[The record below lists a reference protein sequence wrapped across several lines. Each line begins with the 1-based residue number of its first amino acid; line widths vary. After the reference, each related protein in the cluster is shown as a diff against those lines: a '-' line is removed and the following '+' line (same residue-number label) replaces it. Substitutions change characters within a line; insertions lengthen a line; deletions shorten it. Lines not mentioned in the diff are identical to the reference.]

1 MRYACADVLRAKA
14 QLRIHN
20 IIKGDCMQQH
30 IFAED
35 AVNRW
40 RRRLLQGA
48 GAAAALAGLVPARL
62 LAAGQA
68 PQAILRGTEFDLEI
82 GPTPVNFTGSPQVA
96 TAVNGQVPGPV
107 LYWREGDTVTLRVTN
122 RLPVTSS
129 IHWHGI
135 VVPAD
140 MDGVPGISFAGIPP
154 GQTFVYRFPVKQ
166 SGTFWYHS
174 HSEFQEQSGLSGSI
188 VIEPKNGERIKAD
201 REYVVMLS
209 DWVDGDPA
217 RVFAKLKK
225 MSDFFN
231 TNQPTV
237 GEFVSDVRKNG
248 MKGALEKRKMWN
260 QMRMLPT
267 DFSDV
272 TASRNLGVRVAY
284 LVNGTPS
291 ERNWTG
297 LFKPGEKVRLRF
309 INGSATTI
317 FDVRIPGLKLT
328 VIAAD
333 GQDVEPVAVDE
344 FRISVAETYDV
355 LVEPSDDQAYTI
367 FAQSIGRSGFVRATL
382 APRMGMSAPVPEMDA
397 QQWLGMQDMMGAMAM
412 PGMDGMAGMGPMQ
425 GKGQMQGMGN
435 MQGMTHSTPGQGKDA
450 KAPHDMQSME
460 GMHDMQSMQGMQGME
475 GMAHNAMPEG
485 QMQMPMQGQMQHGG
499 QAQNHPMPMA
509 QGMSPKVTHARTEYG
524 PGVDMHV
531 DTPRTNLDD
540 PGVNLRDNGRRVL
553 TYADLHTIG
562 GPIDKREP
570 TREIELHLTGNME
583 RFMWSFDGQKFSES
597 KPIHFRQGE
606 RLRIVLVNDT
616 MMNHPIHLHGM
627 WSELESPTGEFLVR
641 KHTINVQPAQRVT
654 YRVTADAPGHWA
666 YHCHLLY
673 HMEAGMFR
681 EVVVS

>member
-1 MRYACADVLRAKA
+1 MEQFV
-14 QLRIHN
+14 I
-20 IIKGDCMQQH
+20 
-30 IFAED
+30 AED

-40 RRRLLQGA
+40 RRRILQGA
-48 GAAAALAGLVPARL
+48 GAAALAGLAPARL
-62 LAAGQA
+62 LAAALGAQ
-68 PQAILRGTEFDLEI
+68 PSLRGTEFDLEI
-82 GPTPVNFTGSPQVA
+82 GPTPVNFTGSDQNA
-96 TAVNGQVPGPV
+96 TAVNGQVPAPI

-135 VVPAD
+135 LVPAE

-154 GQTFVYRFPVKQ
+154 GQTFTYRFQVKQ
-166 SGTFWYHS
+166 SGTYWYHS
-174 HSEFQEQSGLSGSI
+174 HSAFQEQSGLYGPI
-188 VIEPKNGERIKAD
+188 VIEPKDGERVKAD

-217 RVFAKLKK
+217 KVFARLKK

-237 GEFVSDVRKNG
+237 GQFFSDVRQNG
-248 MKGALEKRKMWN
+248 IKAALEKRKMWN

-272 TASRNLGVRVAY
+272 TASRNLGVRMAY
-284 LVNGTPS
+284 LINGVPA
-291 ERNWTG
+291 EKNWTG
-297 LFKPGEKVRLRF
+297 LFRLGEKIRLRF
-309 INGSATTI
+309 INGAATTI
-317 FDVRIPGLKLT
+317 FDVRIPGLKMT

-333 GQDVEPVAVDE
+333 GQDVEPVPVDE

-355 LVEPSDDQAYTI
+355 LVEPADERAYTI
-367 FAQSIGRSGFVRATL
+367 FAQSIGRSGFVSATL
-382 APRMGMSAPVPEMDA
+382 APRMGMSAPVPQMDEP
-397 QQWLGMQDMMGAMAM
+397 QWLGMQDMMGAMSM
-412 PGMDGMAGMGPMQ
+412 PGMGGMDM
-425 GKGQMQGMGN
+425 GQMQGMNHGAA
-435 MQGMTHSTPGQGKDA
+435 GQA
-450 KAPHDMQSME
+450 KGARSQHDMQSMD
-460 GMHDMQSMQGMQGME
+460 GMHHMHGMSHGSMSGGQGK
-475 GMAHNAMPEG
+475 A
-485 QMQMPMQGQMQHGG
+485 QMPMQHSGHGAAG
-499 QAQNHPMPMA
+499 AMPMA
-509 QGMSPKVTHARTEYG
+509 SGMAPKVTHARTEYG

-531 DTPRTNLDD
+531 DMPRTNLDD
-540 PGVNLRDNGRRVL
+540 PGVNLRNNGRRVL

-562 GPIDKREP
+562 GPIDDRQP

-597 KPIHFRQGE
+597 KPVHFRQGE

-627 WSELESPTGEFLVR
+627 WSELESSDGQFLVR
-641 KHTINVQPAQRVT
+641 KHTINVQPAQRIT